1 LLTDLLKSPEPHARI
16 AAGTVQHFWYNL
28 ETTQVVLDTQAK
40 PETKVTKSGV
50 MANTAD
56 ATYVKI
62 GTLLEKMRYDV
73 NEFEVKA
80 GKKIILTFANPDFMP
95 HNIVFVKPKTANEIA
110 MAAMQ
115 LGAKGF
121 ETGFVPDSDNILA
134 ASTLVDHGKEVK
146 LEFTAPTE
154 PGEYEYVCTF
164 PGHHILMR
172 GIMKVT
178 K

>member
-1 LLTDLLKSPEPHARI
+1 
-16 AAGTVQHFWYNL
+16 
-28 ETTQVVLDTQAK
+28 
-40 PETKVTKSGV
+40 
-50 MANTAD
+50 
-56 ATYVKI
+56 
-62 GTLLEKMRYDV
+62 
-73 NEFEVKA
+73 
-80 GKKIILTFANPDFMP
+80 MP

-121 ETGFVPDSDNILA
+121 EKGFVPDSDNILA
-134 ASTLVDHGKEVK
+134 ASPLVDHGKDVK

-164 PGHHILMR
+164 PGHHFLMR